1 MKRCPKCS
9 AIKPL
14 EEFHKNSRSKDGRA
28 GYCSKCAIE
37 YNKQRHKATYN
48 HKLPKKVKNEKI
60 HCRKCEKYL
69 DKSKFYRNL
78 SYCRDCSKLV
88 GHAANLKRFG
98 LTVEDYIDLE
108 KSQNGLCKIC
118 NQPETHKRR
127 LSVDHDHSCCP
138 GANSCGKCIRGLL
151 CFRCNAVLGQLGD
164 NTDILDSMIE
174 YLKVN

>member
-1 MKRCPKCS
+1 MKYCKKCKTTKS
-9 AIKPL
+9 YDK
-14 EEFHKNSRSKDGRA
+14 FYKSKHMKDGYYH
-28 GYCSKCAIE
+28 YCKSCKSE
-37 YNKQRHKATYN
+37 YEKNKYKDKRVF
-48 HKLPKKVKNEKI
+48 PEKQSGDLI
-60 HCRKCEKYL
+60 HCRKCEQYL

-78 SYCRDCSKLV
+78 SYCKDCSKLV

-118 NQPETHKRR
+118 NQPETHRRR

-151 CFRCNAVLGQLGD
+151 CFRCNAVLGQLRD
-164 NTDILDSMIE
+164 NRDILASMIK